1 VLDKLFALRR
11 CAEDARGLTQRRY
24 DAKLLQLNRRSPAM
38 RLGPERAA
46 EGKRPRI
53 CPASPGLWKLGGQG
67 LSSGVIEQRDIA
79 VWAASALLAIG
90 IGWSRYAKAKSR
102 NDLLRQLA
110 AMDPERR
117 RKMLSRFNPRMAM
130 ELRQEL
136 LERFRIM
143 C

>member
-1 VLDKLFALRR
+1 
-11 CAEDARGLTQRRY
+11 
-24 DAKLLQLNRRSPAM
+24 M
-38 RLGPERAA
+38 
-46 EGKRPRI
+46 
-53 CPASPGLWKLGGQG
+53 
-67 LSSGVIEQRDIA
+67 IEQRDIA

-90 IGWSRYAKAKSR
+90 LGWSNYAKTKSR

-110 AMDPERR
+110 AMDPKVRE
-117 RKMLSRFNPRMAM
+117 KMLNRYNPKVAM